1 MTDDLII
8 EALRVEAQG
17 TRLIADISARFAPGQ
32 LTAIVGPNGA
42 GKSTLL
48 RAMAGVVPTQGTIR
62 MGTADLTALRPAERA
77 RRLAYLPQ
85 VHELAWD
92 ISVADMVA
100 LGRFSYGAAP
110 GRLSAEDKAAVDR
123 AMAATGCTDLAHRGV
138 TSLSGGEAALAC
150 LARVLAAETP
160 VLLVDEPV
168 AALDPANQ
176 YRVMECLASLAADGR
191 TVVAVLH
198 DLSLVAQFA
207 DTLMWLV
214 SGAMVAQTSTTR
226 EAFIKH
232 VPEVFSITPSFAN
245 ESCKTIY
252 FSERAEIR

>member
-1 MTDDLII
+1 MADDLII
-8 EALRVEAQG
+8 EALGVEAQA
-17 TRLIADISARFAPGQ
+17 TPLIDDISARIAPGQ

-48 RAMAGVVPTQGTIR
+48 GAMAGVVPAQGAIR
-62 MGTADLTALRPAERA
+62 MGATDLTALRPAERA

-85 VHELAWD
+85 VHELAWN
-92 ISVADMVA
+92 IRVADMVA
-100 LGRFSYGAAP
+100 LGRFTYGAAP

-123 AMAATGCTDLAHRGV
+123 AMAATGCTDLAHRSV
-138 TSLSGGEAALAC
+138 TSLSGGEAALTC

-176 YRVMECLASLAADGR
+176 YRVMECLAALAADGR

-207 DTLMWLV
+207 ETVLWMAGGRLAAQTPATHDAFAQYVPALFARV
-214 SGAMVAQTSTTR
+214 PAFAGDGSGAL
-226 EAFIKH
+226 
-232 VPEVFSITPSFAN
+232 
-245 ESCKTIY
+245 Y
-252 FSERAEIR
+252 FLRGQDA

>member
-1 MTDDLII
+1 MADDLII

-17 TRLIADISARFAPGQ
+17 TRLIDDISARFAPGQ

-48 RAMAGVVPTQGTIR
+48 RAIAGVVPAQGAIR
-62 MGTADLTALRPAERA
+62 MGTADVTALRPAERA

-100 LGRFSYGAAP
+100 LGRFADGAAP

-176 YRVMECLASLAADGR
+176 YRVMECLAALAAGGR

-207 DTLMWLV
+207 SSILWIHEARLIAHGPATRAAFETQVPALFNRQP
-214 SGAMVAQTSTTR
+214 GFSTDGSNLLYFKR
-226 EAFIKH
+226 ERR
-232 VPEVFSITPSFAN
+232 S
-245 ESCKTIY
+245 
-252 FSERAEIR
+252 

>member
-1 MTDDLII
+1 MADDLII
-8 EALRVEAQG
+8 DALRVEAEG
-17 TRLIADISARFAPGQ
+17 APLLADISARFAPGQ

-48 RAMAGVVPTQGTIR
+48 RAVAGVVPARGAIR
-62 MGTADLTALRPAERA
+62 MGTADVTSLRPAERA

-92 ISVADMVA
+92 IRVADMVA
-100 LGRFSYGAAP
+100 LGRFAYGAAP

-150 LARVLAAETP
+150 LARVFAAETP

-176 YRVMECLASLAADGR
+176 YRVMECLAALAADGR

-207 DTLMWLV
+207 GTVLWMAGGRL
-214 SGAMVAQTSTTR
+214 AAQTPATPDAFAQYVPALFAR
-226 EAFIKH
+226 E
-232 VPEVFSITPSFAN
+232 PVFASDGSSALYFRRN
-245 ESCKTIY
+245 ESN
-252 FSERAEIR
+252 

>member
-1 MTDDLII
+1 MADDLII

-17 TRLIADISARFAPGQ
+17 TPLIANISARFAPGQ

-62 MGTADLTALRPAERA
+62 MGAADLTALRPAERA

-100 LGRFSYGAAP
+100 LGRFAYGAAP

-176 YRVMECLASLAADGR
+176 YRVMECLAALAADGR

-198 DLSLVAQFA
+198 DLSLAAQFA
-207 DTLMWLV
+207 DSVLWLRA
-214 SGAMVAQTSTTR
+214 GQNVAHTTAELSEFGR
-226 EAFIKH
+226 L
-232 VPEVFSITPSFAN
+232 VPELFARMPVLA
-245 ESCKTIY
+245 SDGSRSVY
-252 FSERAEIR
+252 FNR